1 MSLHQKEK
9 KKIVKFSLSYCNTNF
24 YQHSVIQKITS
35 SHTIILEGFSS
46 KTVGKANN
54 ENLVASANKNSQFY
68 INFHKPNNIKLTLQ
82 PRYGKPVF
90 FFQYRNI
97 SVIDSSICKAFD
109 NVPREMNWW
118 ALKKK
123 V

>member
-1 MSLHQKEK
+1 MSLHQKKET
-9 KKIVKFSLSYCNTNF
+9 KIKFSLSYCNTNF

-35 SHTIILEGFSS
+35 SHTIILDGFSS

-54 ENLVASANKNSQFY
+54 ENSVASANKNSQFY
-68 INFHKPNNIKLTLQ
+68 INFHKLNNIKLALQ
-82 PRYGKPVF
+82 PRYVKPIF
-90 FFQYRNI
+90 FFLYRNI

-109 NVPREMNWW
+109 NVPRKMIWW

>member
-1 MSLHQKEK
+1 MSLHQKK
-9 KKIVKFSLSYCNTNF
+9 TKVKFLLSYCKINF

-54 ENLVASANKNSQFY
+54 ENSVASANKNSQFY
-68 INFHKPNNIKLTLQ
+68 INFHELNNIKLALQ
-82 PRYGKPVF
+82 PRHGKPVF
-90 FFQYRNI
+90 FFLYRNI

-109 NVPREMNWW
+109 HVPREMIWW